1 MRVAR
6 NLSELSDNELISLLK
21 QEDQQAFVALYDRYW
36 AELYACAFHLF
47 PHRETCEDL
56 IHDVFLYLWN
66 SREKLE
72 IRSLRDYL
80 YIAIKHKALNKI
92 RSQKKQIEISGEDA
106 VTLTAKEET
115 DDQLMVK
122 ELNLLFERGMHSLP
136 EKCREIL
143 TLSRKEHLSNKEIA
157 SRLNLSPKTVENQ
170 INIGLKKIRLMMSD
184 FLLFYFIYF
193 FFG

>member
-1 MRVAR
+1 MRVVK
-6 NLSELSDNELISLLK
+6 NLSDLSDNELIALLR
-21 QEDQQAFVALYDRYW
+21 QDDQQAFVALYDRYW
-36 AELYACAFHLF
+36 AELYACAFHIF

-56 IHDVFLYLWN
+56 IHDVFLYLWT

-92 RSQKKQIEISGEDA
+92 RSHKPQVEISGEDNQGFF
-106 VTLTAKEET
+106 AKEES
-115 DDQLMVK
+115 DGQLMVK
-122 ELNLLFERGMHSLP
+122 ELNLLFEEGMHSLP
-136 EKCREIL
+136 EKCRQIL

-157 SRLNLSPKTVENQ
+157 SRLNLSTKTVENQ
-170 INIGLKKIRLMMSD
+170 INIGLKKIRLLMGD
-184 FLLFYFIYF
+184 FLLYYFIYF

>member
-122 ELNLLFERGMHSLP
+122 ELNLLFEQGMHSLP